1 MEQSND
7 IIRLIQIIYKW
18 RKPTIIVTVIV
29 AIVACIVTWFF
40 MPNYYKSSVTFY
52 PTNPIMSDRQVLYS
66 QSAGEIEIDYF
77 GSAGDVDRILT
88 IANTSSIIDYMINH
102 FHLMEHYGIDS
113 TKEMARYNTK
123 KEFLKNYRAIET
135 EYAAI
140 EVSIWDTD
148 KDLAAKMVTH
158 IVTTIDG
165 HNKAMLLRDKKLVVE
180 TFKKQVAMKD
190 AEVEHLKDSIGG
202 MKKSGISSEALI
214 ILEEKLEDAV
224 EDLSINKKILDQNL
238 TSINTDFSTV
248 NITEEAYP
256 AIRKDRPT
264 RSLIVIGVTLGAFIF
279 LVILAV
285 LTENFR
291 KIKSKLKNA

>member
-18 RKPTIIVTVIV
+18 RKPTIIITVVV
-29 AIVACIVTWFF
+29 AIAACIVTWFF

-88 IANTSSIIDYMINH
+88 IANTSSIIDYMINN

-148 KDLAAKMVTH
+148 KDLASKMVTH

-165 HNKAMLLRDKKLVVE
+165 HNKTMLLRDKKLVVE

-190 AEVEHLKDSIGG
+190 AEVEHLKDSIGS
-202 MKKSGISSEALI
+202 MKKIGISNESLI

-224 EDLSINKKILDQNL
+224 EDLSLSKKILDQNL

-248 NITEEAYP
+248 NITEEAFP
-256 AIRKDRPT
+256 AIRKDRPS
-264 RSLIVIGVTLGAFIF
+264 RSLIVIGVTLGCFLF

-291 KIKSKLKNA
+291 KIKSQIKNA

>member
-18 RKPTIIVTVIV
+18 RKPTIIITVIV

-190 AEVEHLKDSIGG
+190 AEVENLKDSIGG
-202 MKKSGISSEALI
+202 MKKAGISSESLI
-214 ILEEKLEDAV
+214 ILEEKLKDAV
-224 EDLSINKKILDQNL
+224 EDLSVNKKILDQNL

-256 AIRKDRPT
+256 AIRKDKPV

-285 LTENFR
+285 LTENYR
-291 KIKSKLKNA
+291 KIKSKIKNA

>member
-7 IIRLIQIIYKW
+7 IIRLIQIIFKW
-18 RKPTIIVTVIV
+18 RKPIIIITIV
-29 AIVACIVTWFF
+29 AAIAGCIVTWFF

-52 PTNPIMSDRQVLYS
+52 PTNPIMTDRQVLYS

-102 FHLMEHYGIDS
+102 YHLMEHYDIDS

-123 KEFLKNYRAIET
+123 KEFLKNYRTVET

-140 EVSIWDTD
+140 EISIWDTD
-148 KDLAAKMVTH
+148 KNLAAEMVTH
-158 IVTTIDG
+158 IVETIDD
-165 HNKAMLLRDKKLVVE
+165 HNKTMLLRDKKLVAE
-180 TFKKQVAMKD
+180 TFRDQVKKKNII
-190 AEVEHLKDSIGG
+190 VEEMSSSISAA
-202 MKKSGISSEALI
+202 KKTGITSEEL
-214 ILEEKLEDAV
+214 LVMEEKLKAAV
-224 EDLSINKKILDQNL
+224 DDLNNNKKILDQNL

-248 NITEEAYP
+248 NVTEEAYP
-256 AIRKDRPT
+256 AIRKDKPV
-264 RSLIVIGVTLGAFIF
+264 RSLIVIGITLGTFLF

-285 LTENFR
+285 ITENYR
-291 KIKSKLKNA
+291 KIKSRITNA

>member
-18 RKPTIIVTVIV
+18 RKPTIIITVVV
-29 AIVACIVTWFF
+29 AIAACIVTWFF

-123 KEFLKNYRAIET
+123 KEFLNNYRAIET

-140 EVSIWDTD
+140 EISIWDTD
-148 KDLAAKMVTH
+148 KDLASEMVTH
-158 IVTTIDG
+158 IVKTIDG
-165 HNKAMLLRDKKLVVE
+165 HNKTMLLRDKKLVVE
-180 TFKKQVAMKD
+180 TFKKQVAIKD
-190 AEVEHLKDSIGG
+190 AEVDNLKDSIGM
-202 MKKSGISSEALI
+202 MKKSGISSESLI
-214 ILEEKLEDAV
+214 ILEEKLKDAV

-238 TSINTDFSTV
+238 TSINTDFSTINV
-248 NITEEAYP
+248 TEEAYP

-264 RSLIVIGVTLGAFIF
+264 RSLIVIGVTLGAFVF

>member
-18 RKPTIIVTVIV
+18 RKPTIIITVVV
-29 AIVACIVTWFF
+29 AIAACIVTWFF

-52 PTNPIMSDRQVLYS
+52 PTNPIMADRQVLYS

-88 IANTSSIIDYMINH
+88 IANTSSIIDYMINN

-148 KDLAAKMVTH
+148 KDLASKMVTH

-165 HNKAMLLRDKKLVVE
+165 HNKTMLLRDKKLVVE

-190 AEVEHLKDSIGG
+190 AEVEHLKDSIGS
-202 MKKSGISSEALI
+202 MKKNGISNESLI

-224 EDLSINKKILDQNL
+224 EDLSLNKKILDQNL

-248 NITEEAYP
+248 NITEEAFP
-256 AIRKDRPT
+256 AIRKDRPS
-264 RSLIVIGVTLGAFIF
+264 RSLIVIGVTLGCFLF

>member
-18 RKPTIIVTVIV
+18 RKPTIIITVIV
-29 AIVACIVTWFF
+29 AIAACIVTWFF

-140 EVSIWDTD
+140 EISIWDTD
-148 KDLAAKMVTH
+148 KDLASEMVTH

-165 HNKAMLLRDKKLVVE
+165 HNKTMLLRDKKLVVE
-180 TFKKQVAMKD
+180 TFKKQVALKN
-190 AEVEHLKDSIGG
+190 AEVDNLKDSIG
-202 MKKSGISSEALI
+202 MLKKTGISSEALI
-214 ILEEKLEDAV
+214 ILEEKLKDAV

-238 TSINTDFSTV
+238 TSINTDFSTI

-291 KIKSKLKNA
+291 KIKSKIKNA

>member
-190 AEVEHLKDSIGG
+190 AEVEHLKDSIGV